1 MLQNFRDNLHGAA
14 KGVLIAII
22 IVPFA
27 LFGVDAIFL
36 SGNAVEEVANVN
48 GESITELRLQ
58 QAVALQKQQILNR
71 YENIDPSMVDESQ
84 LRAPVV
90 QQLIRQKVVE
100 QAAVDQGMGVDKKT
114 IYRMLLEVP
123 DFQADGKFDTERY
136 EFVLR
141 QMGYSPSS
149 YNKLLTTDMV
159 TSQFMQGVATTGF
172 STEPESKLLAGMTEQ
187 TRDYYYLTI
196 PRAPL
201 MESVSVP
208 SADIRTYYEAN
219 QDEFVSEEQ
228 LVVEYVELRPSDLV
242 EDVDVEQGMVDEIV
256 DAKIAA
262 AASARSRRVA
272 QILIERQDDQSHL
285 KKIAEIEAKLQAG
298 EEFSALASEYSEDYG
313 TAEQGGD
320 LGFIPAGDLPE
331 PLGLELDKLAVGEV
345 SGIVESELGVHLLK
359 LLDEKAADVPS
370 RESLEP
376 SVRQELTR
384 QLAMELLPERIEE
397 LKDLSYNADSLG
409 SVAGR
414 LGLEL
419 QVSQPFS
426 RQKGQGVTANPL
438 VVRAAYSKPVLDD
451 GIASEVLELA
461 DDHVLVLALKERI
474 PASLRPLAEVRENI
488 ETTLKQQLV
497 SRQLMAH
504 GEALAGWVKS
514 GDTIEEVAKEESL
527 AWQVSLD
534 TKRFTGNQNDEIR
547 QKVFAMDEPAGQPVV
562 DSLVLENGDYVL
574 ISLVKV
580 KEGDF
585 SQLSRDQQKLLT
597 ATIALTA
604 ASRDYQA
611 YEKLLL
617 ESADVASKY

>member
-48 GESITELRLQ
+48 GESISELRLQ

-201 MESVSVP
+201 MASVSVP

-219 QDEFVSEEQ
+219 KDEFVSEEQ

-242 EDVDVEQGMVDEIV
+242 EDVDVDQGMVDEII

-285 KKIAEIEAKLQAG
+285 KKIAEIEAKLKAG

-359 LLDEKAADVPS
+359 LLDEKVADVPS

-397 LKDLSYNADSLG
+397 LKDLSYNAGSLG

-585 SQLSRDQQKLLT
+585 SQLSKDQQKLLT

-617 ESADVASKY
+617 ERADVASKY

>member
-14 KGVLIAII
+14 KGILIAII

-36 SGNAVEEVANVN
+36 SGNAVQEAANVN

-71 YENIDPSMVDESQ
+71 YENIDPSLVDENQ
-84 LRAPVV
+84 LRAPVA

-100 QAAVDQGMGVDKKT
+100 QAAVGQGMGVDKKT
-114 IYRMLLEVP
+114 LYRLLLEVP
-123 DFQADGKFDTERY
+123 DFQTDGKFDTERY

-141 QMGYSPSS
+141 QMGYSPTS

-159 TSQFMQGVATTGF
+159 TNQFMQGVATTGF
-172 STEPESKLLAGMTEQ
+172 STGLESKLLAGMTEQ

-201 MESVSVP
+201 LESVTVP
-208 SADIRTYYEAN
+208 SVDIRSYYDAN

-228 LVVEYVELRPSDLV
+228 LVVEYVELRPADLV
-242 EDVDVEQGMVDEIV
+242 EDVDVDQSMVDEII
-256 DAKIAA
+256 DAKIAT
-262 AASARSRRVA
+262 ASSVRSRRVA
-272 QILIERQDDQSHL
+272 QILLERQDDQSQL
-285 KKIAEIEAKLQAG
+285 KRIAEIQEKLKAG
-298 EEFSALASEYSEDYG
+298 EDFAALAKEYSEDYG

-320 LGFIPAGDLPE
+320 LGFIQAGDLPE
-331 PLGLELDKLAVGEV
+331 PLGAELDKLAVGEV
-345 SGIVESELGVHLLK
+345 SGVVESDLGIHLLK

-370 RESLEP
+370 REALEP
-376 SVRQELTR
+376 SVRQELTH

-397 LKDLSYNADSLG
+397 LKDLSYNAESLK
-409 SVAGR
+409 SVADR

-419 QVSQPFS
+419 QVSKPFS
-426 RQKGQGVTANPL
+426 REKGEGVTANPL
-438 VVRAAYSKPVLDD
+438 VVKAAFSKPVLED
-451 GIASEVLELA
+451 GIASEVLDLA

-474 PASLRPLAEVRENI
+474 PASLKPLAEVREQI
-488 ETTLKQQLV
+488 ESTLKQQLA

-514 GDTIEEVAKEESL
+514 GDTIEEVAKKESL

-547 QKVFAMDEPAGQPVV
+547 QKVFTMAEPGGHPVV
-562 DSLVLENGDYVL
+562 DSLILENGDYVL

-580 KEGDF
+580 TEGDF
-585 SQLSRDQQKLLT
+585 SQLSSEQQKLLT
-597 ATIALTA
+597 ATIALTT

-617 ESADVASKY
+617 EDADVASKY

>member
-159 TSQFMQGVATTGF
+159 ASQFMQGVATTGF

-242 EDVDVEQGMVDEIV
+242 EDVDVDQGMVDEIV

-285 KKIAEIEAKLQAG
+285 KKIAEIETKLKAG

-331 PLGLELDKLAVGEV
+331 PLGSELDKLAVGEI

-474 PASLRPLAEVRENI
+474 PASLRSLAEVRENI